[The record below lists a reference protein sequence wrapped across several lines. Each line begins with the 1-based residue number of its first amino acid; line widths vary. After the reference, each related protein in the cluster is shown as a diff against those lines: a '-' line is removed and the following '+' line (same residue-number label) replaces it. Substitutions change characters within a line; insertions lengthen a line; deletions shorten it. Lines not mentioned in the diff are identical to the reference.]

1 MLLRD
6 AKLCTVTVFGIS
18 FVVENRQYG
27 ISLLINFL
35 FLNRNLQAYVIML
48 ICGEK
53 RHSSYDV
60 DLLYE
65 MI

>member
-27 ISLLINFL
+27 ISLLIHFL
-35 FLNRNLQAYVIML
+35 FSEKEIYVIML

-53 RHSSYDV
+53 RHSSCDV

-65 MI
+65 II